1 MQDITVQFHYFY
13 KVSNNYNTFDVTV
26 TILFQVGLGIIEL
39 FKPERNTSLGV
50 LALLCSPAE
59 GASNLLLLLAE
70 GDLTFSAT
78 VTSVN
83 NFATVGKIMST
94 NGTLEFSL
102 NCLNEFSDK
111 NLCH

>member
-1 MQDITVQFHYFY
+1 MP
-13 KVSNNYNTFDVTV
+13 
-26 TILFQVGLGIIEL
+26 FQVGLGIIEV

-78 VTSVN
+78 VTAVN
-83 NFATVGKIMST
+83 NFATVGK
-94 NGTLEFSL
+94 LEFDMMVMLFKLRQMKQSP
-102 NCLNEFSDK
+102 
-111 NLCH
+111 H